1 MYVSSQNFGDK
12 IAMSSLWEELQLD
25 VFTGGIEETPSWN
38 RKPLV
43 SGDLIDLTEHVKLK
57 ITAKDKSTVLRDFK

>member
-1 MYVSSQNFGDK
+1 
-12 IAMSSLWEELQLD
+12 MSSLWEELQLD